1 MSYDYILHYYVCGCE
16 LICEVVNYYRSL
28 QLLVYYHLSIVFMYS
43 CPVCWIIEDLMG
55 WCVPFRRRP
64 FIFNAFEL
72 VRFRYPV
79 SPYSFP
85 CSTIKFSISFS
96 Y

>member
-16 LICEVVNYYRSL
+16 LVCEVVNYYCSL

-55 WCVPFRRRP
+55 WCVPFAVDR
-64 FIFNAFEL
+64 
-72 VRFRYPV
+72 
-79 SPYSFP
+79 
-85 CSTIKFSISFS
+85 SFS
-96 Y
+96 MHIHSNWFVFDIP